1 MSAPRKKS
9 VSYNII
15 VPVYNNAQSLA
26 ALVDNLAKIDKQINA
41 QYGAVVTFI
50 FVIDGSPDDS
60 AQVLEA
66 VLSRNLISAKILYHS
81 RNFGSFAAIRTG
93 LGAQEAD
100 YYGMIAADL
109 QEPPEL
115 LVDFF
120 IKMHVDSSKVV
131 VATRSARN
139 DPFMSKLFSTVF
151 WKIYKKFVVKNVPA
165 GGVDLFG
172 CCQQV
177 RNELLLLKEANSSL
191 VAQLF
196 WLGHDFTTINYTRQK
211 REHGK
216 SGWSFSKKMKY
227 MMDSVFSFTDLPI
240 KFISFAGAAAMFVAF
255 IYGVVIIAS
264 RLLGYIP
271 PTGFSALM
279 IVILFMGGLNAF
291 AIGVLGNYAW
301 RTFENSKAR
310 PLSLVS
316 SEKTFVKKKNAHQ

>member
-1 MSAPRKKS
+1 MSQPVERKP
-9 VSYNII
+9 SYSII
-15 VPVYNNAQSLA
+15 VPVYNNAQSLSSLLES
-26 ALVDNLAKIDKQINA
+26 LVEIDKKVSEEYSA
-41 QYGAVVTFI
+41 DVTFI
-50 FVIDGSPDDS
+50 FVIDGSPDES

-66 VLSRNLISAKILYHS
+66 ILSRNIIKAKILYHS

-93 LGAQEAD
+93 LGAQETD

-115 LVDFF
+115 LISFF
-120 IKMHVDSSKVV
+120 NKMHVEGSEVV
-131 VATRSARN
+131 VATRSARD
-139 DPFMSKLFSTVF
+139 DPFMSKLFSNAF
-151 WKIYKKFVVKNVPA
+151 WKIYKKFVVKNIPA

-172 CCQQV
+172 CSLKV

-196 WLGHDFTTINYTRQK
+196 WLGHEFATIDYSRQK

-216 SGWSFSKKMKY
+216 SGWSFSKKLKY

-240 KFISFAGAAAMFVAF
+240 KFISFTGALAMFVALV
-255 IYGVVIIAS
+255 YGIILIVT

-271 PTGFSALM
+271 PTGFAALM

-310 PLSLVS
+310 PLSLIS
-316 SEKTFVKKKNAHQ
+316 SEKTFRKK